1 MKSDHLISAAL
12 QPGDGRRW
20 NSMGRAGQ
28 RASGV
33 IGKSLE
39 GGGLVDKS
47 GALTTTTAAAAGACQ
62 V

>member
-1 MKSDHLISAAL
+1 
-12 QPGDGRRW
+12 
-20 NSMGRAGQ
+20 MGRAGE
-28 RASGV
+28 RASSV

-47 GALTTTTAAAAGACQ
+47 GALTTAAAAGGARQ

>member
-1 MKSDHLISAAL
+1 MCHDLISAAL
-12 QPGDGRRW
+12 QPGYFRLG
-20 NSMGRAGQ
+20 NSMGRTGE
-28 RASGV
+28 RASSV

-47 GALTTTTAAAAGACQ
+47 GSLTTAATAAGACQ